1 MSEEKLST
9 NICETSD
16 VCQSKD
22 DTKKS
27 ILSIELIEEIV
38 NSHCKST
45 FKICK

>member
-22 DTKKS
+22 DTKK
-27 ILSIELIEEIV
+27 I
-38 NSHCKST
+38 NS
-45 FKICK
+45 FY

>member
-22 DTKKS
+22 DTKNQFF
-27 ILSIELIEEIV
+27 L
-38 NSHCKST
+38 
-45 FKICK
+45 

>member
-22 DTKKS
+22 DTTCV
-27 ILSIELIEEIV
+27 ILRLTNITSF
-38 NSHCKST
+38 T
-45 FKICK
+45 YICRKLFL